1 MEKRKCI
8 IASKDKKV
16 GEAFRGIVVEV
27 PDLREWRI
35 YEKQQID
42 EFIKNHTLYEE
53 QWIKKNP
60 EDELET
66 NVAVQVAMDQIRHR
80 IFEDPEN
87 VEIIE
92 EYGILEWA
100 KTGEKIWKDELE
112 SVGFA
117 LSTRF
122 IDQLMEYIWEHNK
135 DLIAA
140 EFPECKKPDEL
151 NEYCWIPEQMG
162 GLITDYIY
170 PSVDSYTTQDFLKAL
185 QIAV

>member
-42 EFIKNHTLYEE
+42 EFIKTHTLYEE
-53 QWIKKNP
+53 QWIKNNP
-60 EDELET
+60 EDEWET
-66 NVAVQVAMDQIRHR
+66 NIAVQVAMDQ
-80 IFEDPEN
+80 
-87 VEIIE
+87 
-92 EYGILEWA
+92 ILEWA

-117 LSTRF
+117 LSVRF
-122 IDQLMEYIWEHNK
+122 IKQLMEYIWEHNT

>member
-27 PDLREWRI
+27 PDLETWRI

-42 EFIKNHTLYEE
+42 EFIKNHILYEE

-60 EDELET
+60 EDEWET
-66 NVAVQVAMDQIRHR
+66 NIAVQVAMDQIYHK
-80 IFEDPEN
+80 IFEDQEN
-87 VEIIE
+87 VEIIK

-100 KTGEKIWKDELE
+100 KTGEKIWRDELE
-112 SVGFA
+112 SVRFA

-122 IDQLMEYIWEHNK
+122 IKQLMEYIWEHNK

-140 EFPECKKPDEL
+140 EFPECTEAEEL

-170 PSVDSYTTQDFLKAL
+170 PSVDTYTTQDFLKAL